1 MKRFRIQLAVL
12 FIAITAV
19 FFTSC
24 TKNEF
29 DTPPIIIPDVQFE
42 ANTTIAELK
51 ASYTGLQEITEDVII
66 KGVITAND
74 KSGNLYKK
82 MIIQD
87 ETGAIEL
94 AIDQTNL
101 SSLYK
106 VGQMLYVKCK
116 GLYLGDYNNLIQI
129 GYLYQGSVGRM
140 PQIMIEDH
148 IFRDSLPGAK
158 PVADTVTISSIGEAA
173 VDNPY
178 VSKLVT
184 FKNVTFAEQGE
195 LYASQDVDAINR
207 TLMDLTGKSMIVR
220 NSKYADFA
228 NDSIP
233 YGYGTVTG
241 ILSIFGSDWQLTL
254 RDVSDVINFSDS
266 MPPAP
271 GSGDGTFES
280 PFNIERAMMST
291 SPDAVWVKGYIVG
304 VYETG
309 GTEFVPRFDGPFET
323 ASNFLIAASP
333 DETVITN
340 CMPVQLPSGAIRDA
354 LNLVDNADN
363 DSKEVMVLGTLQSY
377 FSMPGI
383 KELTGYWLDGNGV
396 VPATG
401 FFTEEF
407 NQTIGSFTQY
417 SVLGDQVWVGQDYD
431 DGCVTMSGYVNP
443 NRFANEDWLI
453 SPAIS
458 LAGKTGV
465 KMIFREAMNYAG
477 NINNEAKVFIST
489 NYSGSGDPNEADW
502 TELTG
507 FSRSAGDSWGF
518 VNTSEIDLTA
528 YEGQNIFVGFKYT
541 STTSVAG
548 TWEISRVVISASN

>member
-1 MKRFRIQLAVL
+1 MRRFRIQLAVL
-12 FIAITAV
+12 FVAITSV
-19 FFTSC
+19 FLTNC

-29 DTPPIIIPDVQFE
+29 DVPPIIVPDVEFE
-42 ANTTIAELK
+42 ANTTIADLK
-51 ASYTGLQEITEDVII
+51 ASYDGLKEITEDIVI

-106 VGQMLYVKCK
+106 VGQLLYVKCK
-116 GLYLGDYNNLIQI
+116 GLYLGDYNNLIQL
-129 GYLYQGSVGRM
+129 GYLYEGGVGRM
-140 PQIMIEDH
+140 PELMIEQH
-148 IFRDSLPGAK
+148 LFRDSLPGAK
-158 PVADTVTISSIGEAA
+158 PVSDTVTISSIGEAGSA
-173 VDNPY
+173 NPY

-195 LYASQDVDAINR
+195 LYASQDMDAINR
-207 TLMDLTGKSMIVR
+207 TLMDLTGKSLIVR

-254 RDVSDVINFSDS
+254 RDVNDVVNFSDS

-271 GSGDGTFES
+271 GSGEGTFED
-280 PFNIERAMMST
+280 PYNIERAMIST
-291 SPDAVWVKGYIVG
+291 GTNAVWVKGYIVG

-309 GTEFVPRFDGPFET
+309 GADFVPRFDGPFET
-323 ASNFLIAASP
+323 TSNFLIAASP
-333 DETVITN
+333 DETAITN

-363 DSKEVMVLGTLQSY
+363 EGKEVMVLGTLASY

-443 NRFANEDWLI
+443 NRFPNEDWLI
-453 SPAIS
+453 SPSIS
-458 LAGKTGV
+458 LAGKENV

-507 FSRSAGDSWGF
+507 FTRSAGDSWGF
-518 VNTSEIDLTA
+518 VNTSEIDLSA
-528 YEGQNIFVGFKYT
+528 YQGQNIFIGFKYIST
-541 STTSVAG
+541 SSVAG
-548 TWEISRVVISASN
+548 TWEISRVVVSASN